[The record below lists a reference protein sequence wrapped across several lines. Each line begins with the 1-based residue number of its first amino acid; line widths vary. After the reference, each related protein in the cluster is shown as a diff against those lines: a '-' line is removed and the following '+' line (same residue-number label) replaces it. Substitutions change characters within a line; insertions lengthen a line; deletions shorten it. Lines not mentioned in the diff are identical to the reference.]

1 MIKEQSNIILVESEV
16 DNETIAAESMTELNG
31 DWLRALRA
39 QREDRQ
45 SKLSRM
51 DRNQTISTEENE
63 D

>member
-16 DNETIAAESMTELNG
+16 DNETLEAESMTELNG

-39 QREDRQ
+39 QRDNNQ
-45 SKLSRM
+45 SEILRM
-51 DRNQTISTEENE
+51 ESSQITSIENN